1 MLLLTEKS
9 SVRLVPVV
17 SLLFGSILWRGCVWS
32 RWLWSIDSHS
42 MLEFWRSDRD
52 GLELMSDKAGDL
64 EPWLMSLARESLV
77 LELPSG
83 FLPSLGE
90 VSPCC
95 FRIFL
100 RYFALAF
107 WNHTYKRNK
116 VFNDHFFGVK
126 KFSIM
131 FNISGIPCML
141 CDETMIFEIAVSG
154 WPICCKE
161 GSPVKL
167 FCWVQFFAQ
176 AVWDPLHR
184 GCDWGQNKT
193 SWFLTGGAW
202 KTFALFSVLVA
213 DHVGNHQP
221 LDPCY
226 PYL

>member
-1 MLLLTEKS
+1 MDAKLLLTEKS

-64 EPWLMSLARESLV
+64 EPWLMSLAKESLV

-95 FRIFL
+95 FRMFL

-107 WNHTYKRNK
+107 WNHTYKRNN
-116 VFNDHFFGVK
+116 VFNDHFFG
-126 KFSIM
+126 
-131 FNISGIPCML
+131 GIFFL
-141 CDETMIFEIAVSG
+141 HRVFYIACFV
-154 WPICCKE
+154 
-161 GSPVKL
+161 VKL
-167 FCWVQFFAQ
+167 
-176 AVWDPLHR
+176 
-184 GCDWGQNKT
+184 
-193 SWFLTGGAW
+193 WFLKW
-202 KTFALFSVLVA
+202 WSLV
-213 DHVGNHQP
+213 HQFVVGNVH
-221 LDPCY
+221 L
-226 PYL
+226 